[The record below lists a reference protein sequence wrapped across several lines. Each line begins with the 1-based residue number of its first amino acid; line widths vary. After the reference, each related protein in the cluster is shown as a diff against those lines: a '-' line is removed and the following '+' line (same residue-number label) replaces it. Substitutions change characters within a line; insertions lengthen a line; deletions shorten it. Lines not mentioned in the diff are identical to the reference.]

1 MMCNTLLLV
10 LFALSVQNIPVSMAG
25 GEKDAQNVDTTK
37 DQAQNAETT
46 NDQAQNAETT
56 QDKAKSV
63 DTQSVDTPKD
73 KVQTEET
80 PKDPTQSVET
90 QSVDT
95 PKDKAQTE
103 ETPKD
108 PAQSVETQS
117 VETQSVETPKVK
129 AQTEET
135 PKDQAHHVE
144 TPSLQG
150 QQYIKDTDDNLK
162 ELKPALI
169 EILISKFKKVG
180 RLDEEDIKYEIQNFY
195 YGAGWRYFKH
205 ATESSLHKSV
215 MTAKG
220 WKNCDEVETAMVD
233 ATTIKWSDV
242 ETRLNGH
249 ATPMNDLKGILEKV
263 SREKLQEC
271 FALLFTDRFCGNL
284 REKKDEVKP

>member
-56 QDKAKSV
+56 NDQAQNAETTQDKAKSV
-63 DTQSVDTPKD
+63 D
-73 KVQTEET
+73 
-80 PKDPTQSVET
+80 T

-108 PAQSVETQS
+108 PAQS

-162 ELKPALI
+162 KLKPALI
-169 EILISKFKKVG
+169 EILISKFKNVG
-180 RLDEEDIKYEIQNFY
+180 RVDEEDIKSTMENFY
-195 YGAGWRYFKH
+195 LYAGWGYFKR
-205 ATESSLHKSV
+205 ATESSLHTSV

-220 WKNCDEVETAMVD
+220 WKDCDDVITAMVD

-242 ETRLNGH
+242 ETSLNGH
-249 ATPMNDLKGILEKV
+249 GAPMNDLKGILEKT
-263 SREKLQEC
+263 SRKKLESC
-271 FALLFTDRFCGNL
+271 FARMFSNKFCGIL
-284 REKKDEVKP
+284 KEKKDEVKP